1 MRDKLHLV
9 GFFILFACSSS
20 STQAVITE
28 EDRVQTEETILQTI
42 TTIPQ
47 TTTSTVTTIALPTER
62 SYEDNLLKINQ
73 YLLVDNIDSTVY
85 KDSYYIRF
93 KARWN
98 LINRLNLIFD
108 NECESYKRPDVKEK
122 SFSSTLG
129 VNIKNGT
136 NPCIQ
141 ADEIIAIQIEGTTNN
156 GGAKFTTFYKNG
168 YYTTTKYDKNHIDNA
183 AVAFCCHEIDFIK
196 INLELKKLKDHLSN
210 PTTTTSTTTTTTQ
223 PRYILPKVKITTC
236 PNTYTMPSN
245 LVNLSVDYSI
255 VGGSSEVVSFTFER
269 FDVVNG
275 VNSNNSETYSAQQ
288 ALDAGVEL
296 PKNLNEEAY
305 IKSTFLIQNQNEK
318 RSFKFKIIATDSQGK
333 TSSSECEFIMNP
345 NGTEVIGDN
354 EAPIWGNDPIS
365 FSKVNPG
372 YLDILWGQATDN
384 IGISVYKIY
393 ANGVLKSTV
402 NFGTN
407 RTTIVGLVPDTE
419 YLFEIIACDEAG
431 NCSTNNPTNTKK
443 TPPTNSSGG
452 SQNVGSIPNG
462 LFEITYL
469 NKGFGWNSTLYTYP
483 NNQANSQPVALEFTE
498 GNEDNCDSI
507 NFWFS
512 NGSNLVLDFIIGTK
526 PLSNCSRWITAAT
539 QGVNFTI
546 LVREQF
552 VNSSYEK
559 MCGLY
564 ELNLVEIRY
573 FGDKYLS
580 YWRNGNLQ
588 YFING
593 SELNGQGTH
602 NLNLSVL
609 DFNVDDYD
617 GQC

>member
-1 MRDKLHLV
+1 M
-9 GFFILFACSSS
+9 
-20 STQAVITE
+20 
-28 EDRVQTEETILQTI
+28 
-42 TTIPQ
+42 
-47 TTTSTVTTIALPTER
+47 
-62 SYEDNLLKINQ
+62 
-73 YLLVDNIDSTVY
+73 
-85 KDSYYIRF
+85 
-93 KARWN
+93 
-98 LINRLNLIFD
+98 
-108 NECESYKRPDVKEK
+108 
-122 SFSSTLG
+122 
-129 VNIKNGT
+129 
-136 NPCIQ
+136 
-141 ADEIIAIQIEGTTNN
+141 
-156 GGAKFTTFYKNG
+156 
-168 YYTTTKYDKNHIDNA
+168 
-183 AVAFCCHEIDFIK
+183 
-196 INLELKKLKDHLSN
+196 
-210 PTTTTSTTTTTTQ
+210 
-223 PRYILPKVKITTC
+223 
-236 PNTYTMPSN
+236 
-245 LVNLSVDYSI
+245 
-255 VGGSSEVVSFTFER
+255 
-269 FDVVNG
+269 
-275 VNSNNSETYSAQQ
+275 
-288 ALDAGVEL
+288 
-296 PKNLNEEAY
+296 
-305 IKSTFLIQNQNEK
+305 
-318 RSFKFKIIATDSQGK
+318 
-333 TSSSECEFIMNP
+333 
-345 NGTEVIGDN
+345 
-354 EAPIWGNDPIS
+354 
-365 FSKVNPG
+365 
-372 YLDILWGQATDN
+372 
-384 IGISVYKIY
+384 
-393 ANGVLKSTV
+393 LKSTV

-452 SQNVGSIPNG
+452 SQNVGSIPND
-462 LFEITYL
+462 LFKITYL

-483 NNQANSQPVALEFTE
+483 NNQANSQPVALEFSE